1 MKAKRVILSLFG
13 VAAGAAGAYLAAQA
27 YREARAKCPP
37 FRRTTYRTSSEL
49 IEDFRFFWDNPA
61 VLTEM
66 RANTRI
72 TPAFGE
78 KLMLAVSG
86 VRGCRFCGSLHSRT
100 AEALGVS
107 QAEASSLLRGEIA
120 GGTVEEAPAVFF
132 AQHYAENDG
141 EPEADMVRTLVQ
153 SYDER
158 TAQDV
163 LNYLRLFDMANLLG
177 NTLDALFSRCLGKPS
192 ADTTLKDELAIVAL
206 ATFGIGPL
214 LPVLV
219 ARAKLQGIVQL

>member
-1 MKAKRVILSLFG
+1 MKAKRFVFSLFG
-13 VAAGAAGAYLAAQA
+13 IAAGAAGAYLAAQA
-27 YREARAKCPP
+27 YREAKAKCPP
-37 FRRTTYRTSSEL
+37 FRRTTYRSSAEL
-49 IEDFRFFWDNPA
+49 IEDFRFFWDHPT
-61 VLTEM
+61 VLAEM

-86 VRGCRFCGSLHSRT
+86 VRGCRFCAGLHGHT

-107 QAEASSLLRGEIA
+107 KAEANALLRGEIT

-141 EPEADMVRTLVQ
+141 EPQADMVRTLVQ

-163 LNYLRLFDMANLLG
+163 INYLRLFDMANLLG
-177 NTLDALFSRCLGKPS
+177 NTLDALYSRFLGKPS
-192 ADTTLKDELAIVAL
+192 SESTLKDELAIVGL
-206 ATFGIGPL
+206 AAFGIGPL

-219 ARAKLQGIVQL
+219 ARAKLQGVVQL